1 MGPVKADRP
10 RRPVDDG
17 DRTGPFADPLVLATI
32 EVVVERG
39 YLAAGWE
46 EIAERAGPEEAG
58 RAWRFAGKEDCVLW
72 VLEELTRP
80 LAQEI
85 EIAFETCSDWRDAL
99 RAAGYTA
106 ARWMEDHP
114 AAACFVLVEVL
125 GARGRAVR
133 ARRQEFLERCAALI
147 DCDPTAV
154 GRRPTRRALVAFAV
168 IVEAL
173 SARIAG
179 GEPMRTEELVPELMY
194 KTVRS
199 YLGEDAAREELGLR
213 PPTRLALARLT
224 PA

>member
-1 MGPVKADRP
+1 MSSVKAQRP
-10 RRPVDDG
+10 RGPGEDG
-17 DRTGPFADPLVLATI
+17 ERNGPFADPIVLATI

-39 YLAAGWE
+39 YLAATWQ
-46 EIAERAGPEEAG
+46 EIAERSGLDPAAFT
-58 RAWRFAGKEDCVLW
+58 ARFAGTDDCVLW

-80 LAQEI
+80 LAREI
-85 EIAFETCSDWRDAL
+85 EIAFETATDWRDAL

-147 DCDPTAV
+147 DCDPTAP
-154 GRRPTRRALVAFAV
+154 GRRPTRRALFAVAV

-173 SARIAG
+173 SGRIVDG
-179 GEPMRTEELVPELMY
+179 QPMRTEELVPELMY

-199 YLGEDAAREELGLR
+199 YLGEEAAREELGLR
-213 PPTRLALARLT
+213 PPSRRVLARLT